1 MGKIVVSELVSL
13 DGVSDDPAGVEGF
26 ERGGWTSALDSNGE
40 RVMLR
45 GEEGEELVVAQ
56 ARDSAALLLGRKTY
70 EGFAVIWPQQEGRP
84 LADVINRMPKYVVS
98 STLERADWENST
110 VLRGELTAEV
120 RRLKREIDGEILVY
134 GSTQLVQAL
143 IEHGLVDRLQLLVHP
158 VVVGAGRRLFGE
170 TSDKQPLRLVD
181 TRTVGNGVV
190 IHTYEPVR
198 DPGRG
203 ERQVP
208 ETGSVQIAQPAAT

>member
-1 MGKIVVSELVSL
+1 MGRIVVSELVSM
-13 DGVSDDPAGVEGF
+13 DGVSDDPAGFEGF
-26 ERGGWTSALDSNGE
+26 ERGGWTYALDPNGE

-45 GEEGEELVVAQ
+45 GEEGEELIVAQ

-84 LADVINRMPKYVVS
+84 LADIINKMPKYVVS
-98 STLERADWENST
+98 STLEDADWENST

-143 IEHGLVDRLQLLVHP
+143 IENGLVDRLQLLVHP

-170 TSDKQPLRLVD
+170 TSDKQPLQLVD

-190 IHTYEPVR
+190 IHTYEAVR
-198 DPGRG
+198 NSGPG

-208 ETGSVQIAQPAAT
+208 ETGSVQVAQPAAT